1 MDSEIT
7 DGYYIYVC
15 LAMKGSAKNVIR
27 TRQDPVRIKKKRTH
41 ETTT

>member
-15 LAMKGSAKNVIR
+15 LAMKGSAKNVIG
-27 TRQDPVRIKKKRTH
+27 TIQDPMRI
-41 ETTT
+41 